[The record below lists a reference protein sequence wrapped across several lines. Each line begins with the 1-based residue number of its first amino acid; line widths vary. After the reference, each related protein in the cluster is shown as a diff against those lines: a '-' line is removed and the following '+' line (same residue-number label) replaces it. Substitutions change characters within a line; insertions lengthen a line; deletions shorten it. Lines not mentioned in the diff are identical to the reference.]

1 MPFLAQKFVPIPN
14 KDILSW
20 MFDKPKFNQDRPV
33 YIDAIDPSR
42 SISARQ
48 ARVIIR
54 KLAAGFHAAGVIPGD
69 CVCVHSFNNIYYPM
83 LFLGIVAAGAI
94 FAGTNPAYTH
104 FELAHHFKTSRTR
117 FIIAEPDLLLAV
129 VSAAKECDI
138 SKNNI
143 WAFDIQNETIPAGF
157 SSWRALLGHGEKD
170 WIRFDDEQ
178 VSKGTTAARLFS
190 SGTTGLPKAAA
201 LSHYNLIAQHT
212 LVNETYP
219 IPYEPRRLLYLPLFH
234 AAMVPVAHVTPLRSG
249 DLSYI
254 LRRFEMAPFL
264 SSIQKYQLTEMIF
277 VPPVAVAVLKYPFLH
292 NYSLKSIK
300 VVVCGA
306 GPLDKEHQKSLQ
318 TILGPETSFTQVWG
332 MTETS
337 CVASKF
343 YYPERDDTGSVGR
356 MMPNLDVK
364 LIDDSGNDITAFD
377 IPGELCIRG
386 PTIIS
391 GYFNSPHAT
400 KDSID
405 GEGYFKTGDVMYC
418 TTKTGKWYIID
429 RKKELIKVR
438 GFQVAPAEIEGVLLS
453 HPQILD
459 AAVIGVRKQNE
470 PDVEMP
476 KAYVVRRPGADDAV
490 LTEEI
495 VKSFCRERLAKYKEL
510 SGGVSFIDAI
520 PRNATGKALKR
531 ILRDLAK
538 DETGNSSR
546 L

>member
-1 MPFLAQKFVPIPN
+1 MPFLAQKRVPIPN

-20 MFDKPKFNQDRPV
+20 MFDEPKFDQEKPV

-42 SISARQ
+42 SISASQ

-54 KLAAGFHAAGVIPGD
+54 KLAAGFHAAGVKSGD
-69 CVCVHSFNNIYYPM
+69 CVCVHSFNNVYYPM
-83 LFLGIVAAGAI
+83 LFLGIIAAGAI

-117 FIIAEPDLLLAV
+117 FIIAEPDLLKAV
-129 VSAAKECDI
+129 VSAAQECGI
-138 SKNNI
+138 PQSNVL
-143 WAFDIQNETIPAGF
+143 AFNCHNESIPAGF
-157 SSWRALLGHGEKD
+157 EPWGTLLEHGERD

-178 VSKGTTAARLFS
+178 VSKKTTAARLFS

-212 LVNETYP
+212 LVNEIQP
-219 IPYEPRRLLYLPLFH
+219 PPYEPRRLLYLPLFH

-249 DLSYI
+249 DSSYI
-254 LRRFEMAPFL
+254 LRRFEMEPFL
-264 SSIQKYQLTEMIF
+264 TSIQKYQLTEMVF
-277 VPPVAVAVLKYPFLH
+277 VPPVAVAVLKYPSLH

-306 GPLDKEHQKSLQ
+306 GPLDKEHQNALQ
-318 TILGPETSFTQVWG
+318 SILGSETSFTQVWG

-364 LIDDSGNDITAFD
+364 LIDDNGKDITAFD
-377 IPGELCIRG
+377 VPGELCIRG

-391 GYFNSPHAT
+391 GYFNSSHAT

-418 TTKTGKWYIID
+418 DSKTKKWYIID
-429 RKKELIKVR
+429 RKKELIK
-438 GFQVAPAEIEGVLLS
+438 
-453 HPQILD
+453 ILD
-459 AAVIGVRKQNE
+459 AAVIGVRKPDE

-476 KAYVVRRPGADDAV
+476 KAFVVRKSGSDGAA
-490 LTEEI
+490 LTEEM
-495 VKSFCRERLAKYKEL
+495 VKSFCGERLAKYKEL
-510 SGGVSFIDAI
+510 SAGVTFIDAI

-531 ILRDLAK
+531 ILRDMAK
-538 DETGNSSR
+538 ATTANSAR